1 MNFNSLVWYSSL
13 AIGDEKNSYVANFLK
28 RSCEIINEEINEE
41 IKEKNLPFTFNVD
54 FSHIAKGEE
63 GVQSLLEKLKSI
75 NDTVFTNGH
84 SINKYNPSIINEL
97 KKRKFFFFPQNLT
110 ISKLDDF
117 EEDTKKRI
125 FKLSRADQK
134 AKIAFINN
142 EISKYTSKKVY
153 FFHQGLRLSESL
165 LKEHKDKSYFTSF
178 SFKDFDLEKL
188 EQKFQELLIDL
199 KDDELIVLDLNLS
212 VFRTLFEHL
221 IKKGHLNKVITTFG
235 SLQNRFEK
243 LPFDLIQ
250 LVGNH
255 DIPSVAIEDLMSK
268 VYGENIT
275 PDQKTLLLDSTFRL
289 EVPLLAFECLK
300 KLYSNTDDISSINND
315 QIDDKIIDTFRSFN
329 GRSDIFVGKR
339 IQYAFDENNSNTTR
353 ENYAF
358 TFPNSLQTEKF
369 KIPKVFYPK
378 QFCTVNDKLV
388 EFDTVYSY
396 IDVLRV
402 TNINIQD
409 KTWTSEFYLDVVSKS
424 ENPLDDIIFNNL
436 SSNNDKFSSKIIW
449 ERKDKNDYK
458 TVRYYIVANFDF
470 LAIADNYPF
479 DWQSL
484 YISTSLKDST
494 QQMLQPI
501 PLELVDNEFDI
512 NEWIIENSFSG
523 IKYKKNFLYQDTDL
537 KKAVNVTKENR
548 LGWIIRRKNTA
559 TLLKIG
565 IPMFFLIFLVY
576 YSVFLGFDKSS
587 ESIGILT
594 TTFLSAIA
602 LYFSVEKPE
611 PKKMTIIDIIFIWFY
626 IVNGLTITIFSL
638 SSLITEKIHVYSSGL
653 LKFLIPLSL
662 ISIATYL
669 FKRVKNNRKDILLDR
684 DL

>member
-28 RSCEIINEEINEE
+28 RSCEIINEEINKE
-41 IKEKNLPFTFNVD
+41 IKEKNLPFTFNID
-54 FSHIAKGEE
+54 FSHVVKGEE
-63 GVQSLLEKLKSI
+63 GVQNLLEKFKSI
-75 NDTVFTNGH
+75 NDIVFTNGH

-117 EEDTKKRI
+117 EADTKKRI

-165 LKEHKDKSYFTSF
+165 LKDHKDQSYFTSF

-199 KDDELIVLDLNLS
+199 KNDELIVLDLNLS

-221 IKKGHLNKVITTFG
+221 IKKGYLNKVITTFG

-275 PDQKTLLLDSTFRL
+275 PDQKILLLDSTFRL

-300 KLYSNTDDISSINND
+300 KIFSNED
-315 QIDDKIIDTFRSFN
+315 QQNPIHKDQLEDKIVDTFRSFN
-329 GRSDIFVGKR
+329 GHSDIFVGKR
-339 IQYAFDENNSNTTR
+339 IQYAFDDNNSNLTR

-358 TFPNSLQTEKF
+358 TFPNSLQTENF
-369 KIPKVFYPK
+369 KIPKIFYPK
-378 QFCTVNDKLV
+378 QFCTVNDQLV
-388 EFDTVYSY
+388 EFDTVYNY

-409 KTWTSEFYLDVVSKS
+409 KTWSAEFYLDIVSKS
-424 ENPLDDIIFNNL
+424 DNPLDDIIFNNL
-436 SSNNDKFSSKIIW
+436 SSSNDKFSSKVIW
-449 ERKDKNDYK
+449 ERKDENSYK

-484 YISTSLKDST
+484 YISTSLKDSSK
-494 QQMLQPI
+494 QILQPI
-501 PLELVDNEFDI
+501 PLDLVDNEFEI

-523 IKYKKNFLYQDTDL
+523 IKYKKSFLYQDTDL

-548 LGWIIRRKNTA
+548 LGWIVRRKNTA

-576 YSVFLGFDKSS
+576 YSVFLGFEKSS

>member
-63 GVQSLLEKLKSI
+63 GVQSLLEKFKSI

-289 EVPLLAFECLK
+289 EVPLLTFECLK

>member
-54 FSHIAKGEE
+54 FSHVAKGEE
-63 GVQSLLEKLKSI
+63 GVQSLLEKFKSI

-662 ISIATYL
+662 ISIAIYL
-669 FKRVKNNRKDILLDR
+669 FKRVQNNRKDILLDR

>member
-28 RSCEIINEEINEE
+28 RSCEIINEEINKE
-41 IKEKNLPFTFNVD
+41 IKEKNLPFTFNID
-54 FSHIAKGEE
+54 FSHVVKGEE
-63 GVQSLLEKLKSI
+63 GVQSLLEKFKSI
-75 NDTVFTNGH
+75 NDIVFTNGH

-117 EEDTKKRI
+117 EADTKKRI

-165 LKEHKDKSYFTSF
+165 LKDHKDQSYFTSF

-199 KDDELIVLDLNLS
+199 KNDELIVLDLNLS

-221 IKKGHLNKVITTFG
+221 IKKGYLNKVITTFG

-275 PDQKTLLLDSTFRL
+275 PDQKILLLDSTFRL

-378 QFCTVNDKLV
+378 QFCTVNDNLV

-494 QQMLQPI
+494 QQILQPI

>member
-28 RSCEIINEEINEE
+28 RSCEIINEEINKE
-41 IKEKNLPFTFNVD
+41 IKEKNLPFTFNID
-54 FSHIAKGEE
+54 FSHVVKGEE
-63 GVQSLLEKLKSI
+63 GVQSLLEKFKSI
-75 NDTVFTNGH
+75 NDIVFTNGH

-212 VFRTLFEHL
+212 VFRTLFELL

-378 QFCTVNDKLV
+378 QFCTVNDNLV

-494 QQMLQPI
+494 QQILQPI

>member
-28 RSCEIINEEINEE
+28 RSCEIINEEINKE
-41 IKEKNLPFTFNVD
+41 INEKNLPFTFNID
-54 FSHIAKGEE
+54 FSHVVKGEE
-63 GVQSLLEKLKSI
+63 GVQSLLEKFKSI
-75 NDTVFTNGH
+75 NDIVFTNGH

-153 FFHQGLRLSESL
+153 FFHQGLRLSENL

-199 KDDELIVLDLNLS
+199 KDDELIILDLNLS
-212 VFRTLFEHL
+212 VFRTLFELL

-378 QFCTVNDKLV
+378 QFCTVNDNLV

-494 QQMLQPI
+494 QQILQPI

>member
-54 FSHIAKGEE
+54 FSHVAKGEE
-63 GVQSLLEKLKSI
+63 GVQSLLEKFKSI

-142 EISKYTSKKVY
+142 EISKYTSKRVY

-221 IKKGHLNKVITTFG
+221 IQKGHLNKVITTFG

-275 PDQKTLLLDSTFRL
+275 PDQKILLLDSTFRL

-339 IQYAFDENNSNTTR
+339 IQYAFDENNSNITR

>member
-28 RSCEIINEEINEE
+28 RSCEIINEEINKE
-41 IKEKNLPFTFNVD
+41 IKEKNLPFTFNID
-54 FSHIAKGEE
+54 FSHVVKGEE
-63 GVQSLLEKLKSI
+63 GVQSLLEKFKSI
-75 NDTVFTNGH
+75 NDIVFTNGH

-165 LKEHKDKSYFTSF
+165 LKDHKDQSYFTSF

-199 KDDELIVLDLNLS
+199 KNDELIVLDLNLS

-221 IKKGHLNKVITTFG
+221 IKKGYLNKVITTFG

-300 KLYSNTDDISSINND
+300 KIFSNED
-315 QIDDKIIDTFRSFN
+315 QQNPIHKDQLEDKIVDTFRSFN
-329 GRSDIFVGKR
+329 GHSDIFVGKR
-339 IQYAFDENNSNTTR
+339 IQYAFDDNNSNLTR

-358 TFPNSLQTEKF
+358 TFPNSLQTENF
-369 KIPKVFYPK
+369 KIPKIFYPK
-378 QFCTVNDKLV
+378 QFCTVNDQLV
-388 EFDTVYSY
+388 EFDTVYNY

-409 KTWTSEFYLDVVSKS
+409 KTWSAEFYLDIVSKS
-424 ENPLDDIIFNNL
+424 DNPLDDIIFNNL
-436 SSNNDKFSSKIIW
+436 SSSNDKFSSKVIW
-449 ERKDKNDYK
+449 ERKDENSYK

-484 YISTSLKDST
+484 YISTSLKDSSK
-494 QQMLQPI
+494 QILQPI
-501 PLELVDNEFDI
+501 PLDLVDNEFEI

-523 IKYKKNFLYQDTDL
+523 IKYKKSFLYQDTDL

-548 LGWIIRRKNTA
+548 LGWIVRRKNTA

-576 YSVFLGFDKSS
+576 YSVFLGFEKSS

>member
-63 GVQSLLEKLKSI
+63 GVQSLLEKFKSI

-84 SINKYNPSIINEL
+84 SINKYNPLIINEL

-212 VFRTLFEHL
+212 VFKTLFEHL

-662 ISIATYL
+662 ISIAIYL
-669 FKRVKNNRKDILLDR
+669 YKRVQNNRKDILLDR

>member
-63 GVQSLLEKLKSI
+63 GVQSLLEKFKSI
-75 NDTVFTNGH
+75 NNTIFTNGH
-84 SINKYNPSIINEL
+84 SINKYNPLIINEL

-199 KDDELIVLDLNLS
+199 KDDELIILDLNLS

-221 IKKGHLNKVITTFG
+221 IKKGRLNKVITTFG

-275 PDQKTLLLDSTFRL
+275 PDQKILLLDSTFRL

-300 KLYSNTDDISSINND
+300 KLYSNTDDVSSINND

-339 IQYAFDENNSNTTR
+339 IQYAFDENNSNITR

>member
-54 FSHIAKGEE
+54 FSHVAKGEE
-63 GVQSLLEKLKSI
+63 GVQSLLEKFKSI

-84 SINKYNPSIINEL
+84 SINKYNPLIINEL

-153 FFHQGLRLSESL
+153 FFHQGLRLSENL

-199 KDDELIVLDLNLS
+199 KDDELIILDLNLS
-212 VFRTLFEHL
+212 VFRTLFELL

-378 QFCTVNDKLV
+378 QFCTVNDNLV

-494 QQMLQPI
+494 QQILQPI

>member
-41 IKEKNLPFTFNVD
+41 IKEKKLPFTFNVD
-54 FSHIAKGEE
+54 FSHVAKGEE
-63 GVQSLLEKLKSI
+63 GVQSLLEKFKSI

-142 EISKYTSKKVY
+142 EISKYTSKKVH
-153 FFHQGLRLSESL
+153 FFHQDLRLSESL
-165 LKEHKDKSYFTSF
+165 LKEHRDKSYFTSF

-501 PLELVDNEFDI
+501 PLELVDTEFDI

-638 SSLITEKIHVYSSGL
+638 SSLITEKIHIYSSGL

-662 ISIATYL
+662 ISIAIYL
-669 FKRVKNNRKDILLDR
+669 YKRVQNNRKDILLDR

>member
-28 RSCEIINEEINEE
+28 RSCEIINEEINDE
-41 IKEKNLPFTFNVD
+41 INEKNLPFTFNVD
-54 FSHIAKGEE
+54 FSHIVKGEE
-63 GVQSLLEKLKSI
+63 GVQSLLEKFKSI

-300 KLYSNTDDISSINND
+300 KLYSNTDDVISINND

-339 IQYAFDENNSNTTR
+339 IQYAFDENNSNITR

-409 KTWTSEFYLDVVSKS
+409 KTWTSEFYLDLVSKS

-523 IKYKKNFLYQDTDL
+523 IKYKKNFLHQDTDL

-548 LGWIIRRKNTA
+548 LGWIIKRKNTA

>member
-28 RSCEIINEEINEE
+28 RSCEIINEEINKE
-41 IKEKNLPFTFNVD
+41 IKEKNLPFTFNID
-54 FSHIAKGEE
+54 FSHVVKGEE
-63 GVQSLLEKLKSI
+63 GVQSLLEKFKSI
-75 NDTVFTNGH
+75 NDIVFTNGH

-117 EEDTKKRI
+117 EADTKKRI

-165 LKEHKDKSYFTSF
+165 LKDHKDQSYFTSF

-199 KDDELIVLDLNLS
+199 KNDELIVLDLNLS

-221 IKKGHLNKVITTFG
+221 IKKGYLNKVITTFG

-275 PDQKTLLLDSTFRL
+275 PDQKILLLDSTFRL

-300 KLYSNTDDISSINND
+300 KIFSNED
-315 QIDDKIIDTFRSFN
+315 QQNPIHKDQLEDKIVDTFRSFN
-329 GRSDIFVGKR
+329 GHSDIFVGKR
-339 IQYAFDENNSNTTR
+339 IQYAFDDNNSNLTR

-358 TFPNSLQTEKF
+358 TFPNSLQTENF
-369 KIPKVFYPK
+369 KIPKIFYPK
-378 QFCTVNDKLV
+378 QFCTVNDQLV
-388 EFDTVYSY
+388 EFDTVYNY

-409 KTWTSEFYLDVVSKS
+409 KTWSAEFYLDIVSKS
-424 ENPLDDIIFNNL
+424 DNPLDDIIFNNL
-436 SSNNDKFSSKIIW
+436 SSSNDKFSSKVIW
-449 ERKDKNDYK
+449 ERKDENSYK

-484 YISTSLKDST
+484 YISTSLKDSSK
-494 QQMLQPI
+494 QILQPI
-501 PLELVDNEFDI
+501 PLDLVDNEFEI

-523 IKYKKNFLYQDTDL
+523 IKYKKSFLYQDTDL

-548 LGWIIRRKNTA
+548 LGWIVRRKNTA

-576 YSVFLGFDKSS
+576 YSVFLGFEKSS

-611 PKKMTIIDIIFIWFY
+611 PKKDDY
-626 IVNGLTITIFSL
+626 
-638 SSLITEKIHVYSSGL
+638 Y
-653 LKFLIPLSL
+653 
-662 ISIATYL
+662 
-669 FKRVKNNRKDILLDR
+669 
-684 DL
+684 

>member
-28 RSCEIINEEINEE
+28 RSCEIINEEINDE
-41 IKEKNLPFTFNVD
+41 INEKNLPFTFNVD
-54 FSHIAKGEE
+54 FSHIVKGEE
-63 GVQSLLEKLKSI
+63 GVQSLLEKFKSI

-275 PDQKTLLLDSTFRL
+275 PDQKILLLDSTFRL

-300 KLYSNTDDISSINND
+300 KLYSNTEDINSINND
-315 QIDDKIIDTFRSFN
+315 QIDEKIIETFRSFN

-576 YSVFLGFDKSS
+576 YSVFLGFEKSS

-662 ISIATYL
+662 ISIAIYL
-669 FKRVKNNRKDILLDR
+669 YKRVQNNRKDILLDR

>member
-28 RSCEIINEEINEE
+28 RSCEIINEEINKE
-41 IKEKNLPFTFNVD
+41 IKEKNLPFTFNID
-54 FSHIAKGEE
+54 FSHVAKGEE
-63 GVQSLLEKLKSI
+63 GVQSLLEKFKSI
-75 NDTVFTNGH
+75 NDIVFTNGH

-117 EEDTKKRI
+117 EADTKKRI

-165 LKEHKDKSYFTSF
+165 LKDHKDQSYFTSF

-199 KDDELIVLDLNLS
+199 KNDELIVLDLNLS

-221 IKKGHLNKVITTFG
+221 IKKGYLNKVITTFG

-479 DWQSL
+479 DCQSL
-484 YISTSLKDST
+484 YISKSLKDST
-494 QQMLQPI
+494 KQMLQPI

-576 YSVFLGFDKSS
+576 YSVFLGFEKSS

-638 SSLITEKIHVYSSGL
+638 SSLITEKIHVYSSSL

-662 ISIATYL
+662 ISIVTYL

>member
-63 GVQSLLEKLKSI
+63 GVQSLLEKFKSI

-84 SINKYNPSIINEL
+84 SINKYNPLIINEL

-548 LGWIIRRKNTA
+548 LGWVIRRKNTA

-669 FKRVKNNRKDILLDR
+669 FKRVKNNRKDILLER